1 MLGYI
6 TTIRERHGAA
16 EVSVTHDEKQ
26 EAIRDLQ
33 STVNGTV
40 AAMLRM
46 RNIAL
51 DNPAAFDTW
60 PFLKD
65 RTVQDLLAKYEEL
78 RALRGW

>member
-1 MLGYI
+1 M
-6 TTIRERHGAA
+6 TET
-16 EVSVTHDEKQ
+16 EKQ
-26 EAIRDLQ
+26 EMIRNLQ

-46 RNIAL
+46 REIAR
-51 DNPAAFDTW
+51 DNPAALDAW

-78 RALRGW
+78 RTMRGW